1 MVNTQ
6 QDRCDCTGEGAEEIW
21 QMLPGILIMRRD
33 WIGGFVII
41 GVEGTEGGHVE
52 DLHYYGGH
60 G

>member
-1 MVNTQ
+1 
-6 QDRCDCTGEGAEEIW
+6 
-21 QMLPGILIMRRD
+21 MRRD

-41 GVEGTEGGHVE
+41 GVEEAEGGHVE